1 MSIKK
6 ILIFLYKK
14 LSIIYVFVFG
24 RKSMQFFNDIVLSLS
39 LNAKGFKNYGNL
51 NLTGEKRFIKL
62 IGKEINFSIDIGANV
77 GKYTKLILAETN
89 SEVIAFEPLPKAF
102 EELKEIE
109 KNFSSRLDVYNIGIG
124 NKNSNLELNYS
135 TEKSELASFIENL
148 DKLSFIDSK
157 NNKKI
162 IVEVMTLDS
171 FFKKYEQTYKEKEID
186 LLKIDTEGFELE
198 VLNGA
203 SETLINKKP
212 KFIQIEFNWHQLFR
226 EQTIY
231 KFSKILSNYEVF
243 KILPF
248 GNSLIKVDPKRPETL
263 QNPIVISILVQ
274 REQNILYK
282 QALINILIK

>member
-14 LSIIYVFVFG
+14 LSIIYIFIFG
-24 RKSMQFFNDIVLSLS
+24 RKRMQFFNDIVLSLS
-39 LNAKGFKNYGNL
+39 LNAKGFKNYGNF
-51 NLTGEKRFIKL
+51 NLTGEKRFVKL
-62 IGKEINFSIDIGANV
+62 ISKEINFSIDIGANV
-77 GKYTKLILAETN
+77 GKYTKLLLTETN

-102 EELKEIE
+102 EELEEIK
-109 KNFSSRLDVYNIGIG
+109 KNFSSRLSIYNVGIG

-135 TEKSELASFIENL
+135 SEKSEKASFIEDL
-148 DKLSFIDSK
+148 DKLSFVDSK

-162 IVEVMTLDS
+162 IAEVITLDS

-203 SETLINKKP
+203 SEMLIKKKP

-248 GNSLIKVDPKRPETL
+248 GDNLIKIDPKRPESNIFHL
-263 QNPIVISILVQ
+263 SNFVFIRKDIS
-274 REQNILYK
+274 NNY
-282 QALINILIK
+282 

>member
-39 LNAKGFKNYGNL
+39 LNAKGFKNYGSF
-51 NLTGEKRFIKL
+51 NLTGEKRFVKL

-77 GKYTKLILAETN
+77 GKYTKLLLTETN

-109 KNFSSRLDVYNIGIG
+109 KKFSSRLNVYNFGIG

-135 TEKSELASFIENL
+135 TEKSELASFIQDL
-148 DKLSFIDSK
+148 DKLSFTDNK

-203 SETLINKKP
+203 SETLVNKKP

-248 GNSLIKVDPKRPETL
+248 GNSLIKIDPKRPESNIFHL
-263 QNPIVISILVQ
+263 SNFVFIRKDISK
-274 REQNILYK
+274 NY
-282 QALINILIK
+282 

>member
-1 MSIKK
+1 MNVKK

-14 LSIIYVFVFG
+14 ISIIYIFIFG

-39 LNAKGFKNYGNL
+39 LNAKGFKNYGNF
-51 NLTGEKRFIKL
+51 NLTGEKKFVKL
-62 IGKEINFSIDIGANV
+62 IGREINFSIDIGANV
-77 GKYTKLILAETN
+77 GKYTKLLLTETN

-109 KNFSSRLDVYNIGIG
+109 KKFSPRIRIYNIGIG

-135 TEKSELASFIENL
+135 SEKSEKASFIEDL
-148 DKLSFIDSK
+148 DKLSFVDSK

-171 FFKKYEQTYKEKEID
+171 FFKKYDQTYREKEID
-186 LLKIDTEGFELE
+186 FLKIDTEGFELE

-248 GNSLIKVDPKRPETL
+248 GDSLIKVDPKRPESNIFHL
-263 QNPIVISILVQ
+263 SNFVFIRKDISK
-274 REQNILYK
+274 NY
-282 QALINILIK
+282 

>member
-77 GKYTKLILAETN
+77 GKYTKLLLTETN

-102 EELKEIE
+102 EELKEIK
-109 KNFSSRLDVYNIGIG
+109 KNFSSRFNVYNIGIG
-124 NKNSNLELNYS
+124 NRNSNLELNYS
-135 TEKSELASFIENL
+135 AEKSELASFIADL

-171 FFKKYEQTYKEKEID
+171 FFKKYEQTYKGKEID

-248 GNSLIKVDPKRPETL
+248 GNSLIKIDPKRPESNIFHL
-263 QNPIVISILVQ
+263 SNFVFIRKDISK
-274 REQNILYK
+274 NY
-282 QALINILIK
+282 

>member
-62 IGKEINFSIDIGANV
+62 ISKEINFSIDIGANV
-77 GKYTKLILAETN
+77 GKYTKLLLAETN

-109 KNFSSRLDVYNIGIG
+109 KNFSSRLNVYNFGIG

-135 TEKSELASFIENL
+135 TEKSELASFIQDL
-148 DKLSFIDSK
+148 DKLSFVDSK

-248 GNSLIKVDPKRPETL
+248 GNSLIKVDPKRPESNIFHL
-263 QNPIVISILVQ
+263 SNFVFIRKDISK
-274 REQNILYK
+274 NY
-282 QALINILIK
+282 

>member
-51 NLTGEKRFIKL
+51 NLTGEKKFIKL

-77 GKYTKLILAETN
+77 GKYTKLLLAETN

-109 KNFSSRLDVYNIGIG
+109 KNFSSRLNVYNIGIG

-135 TEKSELASFIENL
+135 TEKSELASFIEDL

-203 SETLINKKP
+203 SKTLINKKP

-248 GNSLIKVDPKRPETL
+248 GNSLIKVDPKRPESNIFHL
-263 QNPIVISILVQ
+263 SNFVFIRKDISK
-274 REQNILYK
+274 NY
-282 QALINILIK
+282 

>member
-77 GKYTKLILAETN
+77 GKYTKLLLTETN

-109 KNFSSRLDVYNIGIG
+109 KNFSSRLNVYNIGIG

-135 TEKSELASFIENL
+135 TEKSELASFIEDL

-248 GNSLIKVDPKRPETL
+248 GDSLIKIDPKRPESNIFHL
-263 QNPIVISILVQ
+263 SNFVFIRKDISK
-274 REQNILYK
+274 NY
-282 QALINILIK
+282 

>member
-1 MSIKK
+1 MRIKK

-14 LSIIYVFVFG
+14 LSIIYVFIFG

-62 IGKEINFSIDIGANV
+62 ISKEINFSIDIGANV
-77 GKYTKLILAETN
+77 GKYTKLLLAETN

-109 KNFSSRLDVYNIGIG
+109 KNFPSRLNVYNIGIG

-135 TEKSELASFIENL
+135 TEKSELASFIQDL
-148 DKLSFIDSK
+148 DKLSFVDSK

-203 SETLINKKP
+203 SETLVNKKP

-248 GNSLIKVDPKRPETL
+248 GNSLIKIDPKRPESNIFHL
-263 QNPIVISILVQ
+263 SNFVFIRKDISK
-274 REQNILYK
+274 NY
-282 QALINILIK
+282 

>member
-1 MSIKK
+1 MNIKK

-51 NLTGEKRFIKL
+51 NLTGERRFIKL
-62 IGKEINFSIDIGANV
+62 ISKEINFSIDIGANV
-77 GKYTKLILAETN
+77 GKYTKLLLDETN
-89 SEVIAFEPLPKAF
+89 SKVIAFEPLPKAF

-109 KNFSSRLDVYNIGIG
+109 KKFSSRLDVYNFGIG

-135 TEKSELASFIENL
+135 TEKSELASFIEDL

-162 IVEVMTLDS
+162 TVEVMTLDS

-248 GNSLIKVDPKRPETL
+248 GNSLIKIDPKRPESNIFHL
-263 QNPIVISILVQ
+263 SNFVFIRKDISK
-274 REQNILYK
+274 NY
-282 QALINILIK
+282 

>member
-6 ILIFLYKK
+6 ILVFLYKK

-62 IGKEINFSIDIGANV
+62 ISKEINFSIDIGANV
-77 GKYTKLILAETN
+77 GKYTKLLLAETN

-109 KNFSSRLDVYNIGIG
+109 KNFSSRLNVYNFGIG

-135 TEKSELASFIENL
+135 TEKSELASFIQDL
-148 DKLSFIDSK
+148 DKLSFVDSK

-248 GNSLIKVDPKRPETL
+248 GNSLIKIDPKRPESNIFHL
-263 QNPIVISILVQ
+263 SNFVFIRKDISK
-274 REQNILYK
+274 NY
-282 QALINILIK
+282 

>member
-77 GKYTKLILAETN
+77 GKYTKLLLAETN

-109 KNFSSRLDVYNIGIG
+109 KNFSSRLNVYNFGIG

-135 TEKSELASFIENL
+135 TEKSELASFIEDL

-248 GNSLIKVDPKRPETL
+248 GNSLIKVDPKRPESNIFHL
-263 QNPIVISILVQ
+263 SNFVFIRKDISK
-274 REQNILYK
+274 NY
-282 QALINILIK
+282 

>member
-51 NLTGEKRFIKL
+51 NLTGEKKFIKL

-77 GKYTKLILAETN
+77 GKYTKLLLTETN

-109 KNFSSRLDVYNIGIG
+109 KNFSSRLNVYNFGIG

-135 TEKSELASFIENL
+135 TEKSELASFIEDL

-248 GNSLIKVDPKRPETL
+248 GNSLIKVDPKRPESNIFHL
-263 QNPIVISILVQ
+263 SNFVFIRKDISK
-274 REQNILYK
+274 NY
-282 QALINILIK
+282 

>member
-77 GKYTKLILAETN
+77 GKYTKLLLAETN

-109 KNFSSRLDVYNIGIG
+109 KNFSSRLNVYNIGIG

-135 TEKSELASFIENL
+135 TEKSELASFIEDL

-157 NNKKI
+157 NNGKS
-162 IVEVMTLDS
+162 VR
-171 FFKKYEQTYKEKEID
+171 TYVYYTYVRADIG
-186 LLKIDTEGFELE
+186 LGHARSGI
-198 VLNGA
+198 
-203 SETLINKKP
+203 LINLGSVEAAKDD
-212 KFIQIEFNWHQLFR
+212 E
-226 EQTIY
+226 
-231 KFSKILSNYEVF
+231 
-243 KILPF
+243 ILP
-248 GNSLIKVDPKRPETL
+248 PH
-263 QNPIVISILVQ
+263 Q
-274 REQNILYK
+274 
-282 QALINILIK
+282 QA

>member
-77 GKYTKLILAETN
+77 GKYTKLLLAETN

-109 KNFSSRLDVYNIGIG
+109 KNFSSRLNVYNIGIG

-135 TEKSELASFIENL
+135 TEKSELASFIQDL
-148 DKLSFIDSK
+148 DKLSFVDSK

-171 FFKKYEQTYKEKEID
+171 FFKKYEKTYKEKEID

-248 GNSLIKVDPKRPETL
+248 GNSLIKVDPKRPESNIFHL
-263 QNPIVISILVQ
+263 SNFVFIRKDISK
-274 REQNILYK
+274 NY
-282 QALINILIK
+282 

>member
-51 NLTGEKRFIKL
+51 NLTGEKRFVKL
-62 IGKEINFSIDIGANV
+62 IGKKINFSIDIGANV
-77 GKYTKLILAETN
+77 GKYTKLLLAETN

-109 KNFSSRLDVYNIGIG
+109 KNFSSRLNVYNIGIG

-135 TEKSELASFIENL
+135 TEKSELASFIQDL

-171 FFKKYEQTYKEKEID
+171 FFKKYEKTYKEKEID

-248 GNSLIKVDPKRPETL
+248 GNSLIKVDPKRPESNIFHL
-263 QNPIVISILVQ
+263 SNFVFIRKDISK
-274 REQNILYK
+274 NY
-282 QALINILIK
+282 

>member
-39 LNAKGFKNYGNL
+39 LNAKGFKNYGNF

-62 IGKEINFSIDIGANV
+62 ISKEINFSIDIGANV
-77 GKYTKLILAETN
+77 GKYTKLLLAETN

-109 KNFSSRLDVYNIGIG
+109 KNFSSRLNVYNFGIG

-135 TEKSELASFIENL
+135 TEKSELASFIQDL
-148 DKLSFIDSK
+148 DKLSFVDSK

-248 GNSLIKVDPKRPETL
+248 GNSLIKVDPKRPESNIFHL
-263 QNPIVISILVQ
+263 SNFVFIRKDISK
-274 REQNILYK
+274 NY
-282 QALINILIK
+282 

>member
-62 IGKEINFSIDIGANV
+62 IGKKINFSIDIGANV
-77 GKYTKLILAETN
+77 GKYTKLLLAETN

-109 KNFSSRLDVYNIGIG
+109 KNFSSRLNVYNFGIG

-135 TEKSELASFIENL
+135 TEKSELASFIEDL

-248 GNSLIKVDPKRPETL
+248 GNSLIKIDPKRPESNIFHL
-263 QNPIVISILVQ
+263 SNFVFIRKDISK
-274 REQNILYK
+274 NY
-282 QALINILIK
+282 

>member
-77 GKYTKLILAETN
+77 GKYTKLLLAETN

-109 KNFSSRLDVYNIGIG
+109 KNFSSRLNVYNFGIG

-135 TEKSELASFIENL
+135 TEKSELASFIQDL
-148 DKLSFIDSK
+148 
-157 NNKKI
+157 
-162 IVEVMTLDS
+162 EVMTLDF

-248 GNSLIKVDPKRPETL
+248 GNSLIKIDPKRPESNIFHL
-263 QNPIVISILVQ
+263 SNFVFIRKDISK
-274 REQNILYK
+274 NY
-282 QALINILIK
+282 

>member
-77 GKYTKLILAETN
+77 GKYTKLLLTETN

-109 KNFSSRLDVYNIGIG
+109 KNFSSRLNVYNIGIG

-135 TEKSELASFIENL
+135 TEKSELASFIEDL
-148 DKLSFIDSK
+148 DKLSFVDSK

-171 FFKKYEQTYKEKEID
+171 FFKKYEKTYKEKEID

-248 GNSLIKVDPKRPETL
+248 GNSLIKVDPKRPESNIFHL
-263 QNPIVISILVQ
+263 SNFVFIRKDISK
-274 REQNILYK
+274 NY
-282 QALINILIK
+282 

>member
-62 IGKEINFSIDIGANV
+62 ISKEINFSIDIGANV
-77 GKYTKLILAETN
+77 GKYTKLLLAETN

-109 KNFSSRLDVYNIGIG
+109 KNFSSRLNVYNFGIG

-135 TEKSELASFIENL
+135 TEKSELASFIQDL
-148 DKLSFIDSK
+148 DKLSFVDSK

-162 IVEVMTLDS
+162 IVEVMTLDF

-248 GNSLIKVDPKRPETL
+248 GNSLIKIDPKRPESNIFHL
-263 QNPIVISILVQ
+263 SNFVFIRKDISK
-274 REQNILYK
+274 NY
-282 QALINILIK
+282 

>member
-39 LNAKGFKNYGNL
+39 LNAKGFKNYGNF

-62 IGKEINFSIDIGANV
+62 ISKEINFSIDIGANV
-77 GKYTKLILAETN
+77 GKYTKLLLAETN

-109 KNFSSRLDVYNIGIG
+109 KNFSSRLNVYNFGIG

-135 TEKSELASFIENL
+135 TEKSELASFIQDL
-148 DKLSFIDSK
+148 DKLSFVDSK

-198 VLNGA
+198 VLSGA

-248 GNSLIKVDPKRPETL
+248 GDSLIKIDPKRPESNIFHL
-263 QNPIVISILVQ
+263 SNFVFIRKDISK
-274 REQNILYK
+274 NY
-282 QALINILIK
+282 

>member
-77 GKYTKLILAETN
+77 GKYTKLLLAETN

-109 KNFSSRLDVYNIGIG
+109 KNFSSRLNVYNFGIG

-135 TEKSELASFIENL
+135 TEKSELASFIEDL

-248 GNSLIKVDPKRPETL
+248 GNSLIKIDPKRPESNIFHL
-263 QNPIVISILVQ
+263 SNFVFIRKDISK
-274 REQNILYK
+274 NY
-282 QALINILIK
+282 

>member
-77 GKYTKLILAETN
+77 GKYTKLLLAETN

-109 KNFSSRLDVYNIGIG
+109 KNFSSRLNVYNIGIG

-135 TEKSELASFIENL
+135 TEKSELASFIEDL

-248 GNSLIKVDPKRPETL
+248 GNSLIKVDPKRPESNIFHL
-263 QNPIVISILVQ
+263 SNFVFIRKDISK
-274 REQNILYK
+274 NY
-282 QALINILIK
+282 

>member
-1 MSIKK
+1 MIS
-6 ILIFLYKK
+6 
-14 LSIIYVFVFG
+14 
-24 RKSMQFFNDIVLSLS
+24 
-39 LNAKGFKNYGNL
+39 
-51 NLTGEKRFIKL
+51 
-62 IGKEINFSIDIGANV
+62 KEINFSIDIGANV
-77 GKYTKLILAETN
+77 GKYTKLLLDETN
-89 SEVIAFEPLPKAF
+89 SKVIAFEPLPKAF

-109 KNFSSRLDVYNIGIG
+109 KKFSSRLDVYNFGIG

-135 TEKSELASFIENL
+135 TEKSELASFIEDL

-162 IVEVMTLDS
+162 TVEVMTLDS

-243 KILPF
+243 KLLPF
-248 GNSLIKVDPKRPETL
+248 GDNLIKIDPKRPESNIFHL
-263 QNPIVISILVQ
+263 SNFVFIRKDISK
-274 REQNILYK
+274 NY
-282 QALINILIK
+282 

>member
-6 ILIFLYKK
+6 ILVFLYKK

-77 GKYTKLILAETN
+77 GKYTKLLLTETN

-135 TEKSELASFIENL
+135 TEKSELASFIEDL
-148 DKLSFIDSK
+148 DKLSFVDSK

-248 GNSLIKVDPKRPETL
+248 GNSLIKIDPKRPESNIFHL
-263 QNPIVISILVQ
+263 SNFVFIRKDISK
-274 REQNILYK
+274 NY
-282 QALINILIK
+282 

>member
-1 MSIKK
+1 MNIKK
-6 ILIFLYKK
+6 ILIFIYKK
-14 LSIIYVFVFG
+14 LSIIYIFVFG

-62 IGKEINFSIDIGANV
+62 ISKEINFSIDIGANV
-77 GKYTKLILAETN
+77 GKYTKLLLSETN

-109 KNFSSRLDVYNIGIG
+109 KKFSPRLNVYNFGIG

-135 TEKSELASFIENL
+135 TEKSELASFIEDL
-148 DKLSFIDSK
+148 DKLSFTDNK

-171 FFKKYEQTYKEKEID
+171 FFKKNEQTYKEKEID

-248 GNSLIKVDPKRPETL
+248 GNSLVKIDPKRPESNIFHL
-263 QNPIVISILVQ
+263 SNFVFIRKDISK
-274 REQNILYK
+274 NY
-282 QALINILIK
+282 

>member
-51 NLTGEKRFIKL
+51 NFTGEKRFIKL

-77 GKYTKLILAETN
+77 GKYTKLLLAETN

-109 KNFSSRLDVYNIGIG
+109 KNFSSRLNVYNIGIG

-135 TEKSELASFIENL
+135 TEKSELASFIEDL

-248 GNSLIKVDPKRPETL
+248 GNSLIKIDPKRPESNIFHL
-263 QNPIVISILVQ
+263 SNFVFIRKDISK
-274 REQNILYK
+274 NY
-282 QALINILIK
+282 

>member
-62 IGKEINFSIDIGANV
+62 ISKEINFSIDIGANV
-77 GKYTKLILAETN
+77 GKYTKLLLAETN

-109 KNFSSRLDVYNIGIG
+109 KNFSSRLNVYNFGIG

-248 GNSLIKVDPKRPETL
+248 GNSLIKVDPKRPESNIFHL
-263 QNPIVISILVQ
+263 SNFVFIRKDISK
-274 REQNILYK
+274 NY
-282 QALINILIK
+282 

>member
-1 MSIKK
+1 MNVRTNCK
-6 ILIFLYKK
+6 IFNNDFRD
-14 LSIIYVFVFG
+14 IINNISYDFIITDPPYNMNHKYVDFKDKFTEG
-24 RKSMQFFNDIVLSLS
+24 KNEDKWLRHIWDEARSK
-39 LNAKGFKNYGNL
+39 AK
-51 NLTGEKRFIKL
+51 EDAAMRI
-62 IGKEINFSIDIGANV
+62 
-77 GKYTKLILAETN
+77 
-89 SEVIAFEPLPKAF
+89 
-102 EELKEIE
+102 EELQKEIE
-109 KNFSSRLDVYNIGIG
+109 KNFSSRLNVYNIGIG

-135 TEKSELASFIENL
+135 TEKSELASFIQDL

-171 FFKKYEQTYKEKEID
+171 FFKKNEQTYKEKEID

-212 KFIQIEFNWHQLFR
+212 KFIQIVFNWHQLFR
-226 EQTIY
+226 EQTIF

-248 GNSLIKVDPKRPETL
+248 GNSLIKIDPKRPESNIFHL
-263 QNPIVISILVQ
+263 SNFVFIRKDISK
-274 REQNILYK
+274 NY
-282 QALINILIK
+282 

>member
-39 LNAKGFKNYGNL
+39 LNAKGFKNYGNF

-77 GKYTKLILAETN
+77 GKYTKLLLAETN

-109 KNFSSRLDVYNIGIG
+109 KNFSSRLNVYNIGIG

-135 TEKSELASFIENL
+135 TEKSELASFIEDL

-248 GNSLIKVDPKRPETL
+248 GHSLIKVDPKRPESNIFHL
-263 QNPIVISILVQ
+263 SNFVFIRKDISK
-274 REQNILYK
+274 NY
-282 QALINILIK
+282 

>member
-62 IGKEINFSIDIGANV
+62 ISKEINFSIDIGANV
-77 GKYTKLILAETN
+77 GKYTKLLLAETS

-109 KNFSSRLDVYNIGIG
+109 KNFSSRLNVYNIGIG

-135 TEKSELASFIENL
+135 TEKSELASFIEDL

-162 IVEVMTLDS
+162 IVEVMALDS

-248 GNSLIKVDPKRPETL
+248 GNSLIKVDPKRPESNIFHL
-263 QNPIVISILVQ
+263 SNFVFIRKDISK
-274 REQNILYK
+274 NY
-282 QALINILIK
+282 

>member
-39 LNAKGFKNYGNL
+39 LNAKGFKNYGNF
-51 NLTGEKRFIKL
+51 NLTGEKKFIKL
-62 IGKEINFSIDIGANV
+62 IGEEINLSIDIGANI
-77 GKYTKLILAETN
+77 GKYTKLLLTETN

-102 EELKEIE
+102 EELEEIE
-109 KNFSSRLDVYNIGIG
+109 RNFSSRLKIYNIGIG
-124 NKNSNLELNYS
+124 NKKSNLELNYS
-135 TEKSELASFIENL
+135 SEKSEKASFIEDL

-162 IVEVMTLDS
+162 IVEVITLDS
-171 FFKKYEQTYKEKEID
+171 FFKKYDQTYKEKEID

-198 VLNGA
+198 VLNGS

-212 KFIQIEFNWHQLFR
+212 KFIQIEFNWHQLFK

-248 GNSLIKVDPKRPETL
+248 GNSLIKIDPKRPESNIFHL
-263 QNPIVISILVQ
+263 SNFVFIRKDISK
-274 REQNILYK
+274 NY
-282 QALINILIK
+282 

>member
-6 ILIFLYKK
+6 IFIFLYKK
-14 LSIIYVFVFG
+14 LSIIYIFVFG

-51 NLTGEKRFIKL
+51 NLTGEKRFIQL
-62 IGKEINFSIDIGANV
+62 ISKEINFSIDIGANV
-77 GKYTKLILAETN
+77 GKYTKLLLAETN

-109 KNFSSRLDVYNIGIG
+109 KNFSSRLNVYNFGIG

-135 TEKSELASFIENL
+135 TEKSELASFIQDL
-148 DKLSFIDSK
+148 DKLSFVDSK

-198 VLNGA
+198 VLNG
-203 SETLINKKP
+203 SLETLINKKP

-248 GNSLIKVDPKRPETL
+248 GNSLIKIDPKRPESNIFHL
-263 QNPIVISILVQ
+263 SNFVFIRQDISK
-274 REQNILYK
+274 NY
-282 QALINILIK
+282 

>member
-1 MSIKK
+1 MNVKK

-14 LSIIYVFVFG
+14 ISIIYIFIFG

-39 LNAKGFKNYGNL
+39 LNAKGFKNYGNF
-51 NLTGEKRFIKL
+51 NLTGEKKFVKL
-62 IGKEINFSIDIGANV
+62 IGREINFSIDIGANV
-77 GKYTKLILAETN
+77 GKYTKLLLTETN

-109 KNFSSRLDVYNIGIG
+109 KKFSPRLRIYNIGIG
-124 NKNSNLELNYS
+124 SKNSNLELNYS
-135 TEKSELASFIENL
+135 SEKSEKASFIEDL
-148 DKLSFIDSK
+148 DKLSFVDSK

-171 FFKKYEQTYKEKEID
+171 FFKKYDQTYREKEID
-186 LLKIDTEGFELE
+186 FLKIDTEGFELE

-248 GNSLIKVDPKRPETL
+248 GDSLIKIDPKRPESNIFHL
-263 QNPIVISILVQ
+263 SNFVFIRKDIS
-274 REQNILYK
+274 NNY
-282 QALINILIK
+282 